1 MGCGTGMKFM
11 RQKVFRI
18 IVILFCGIFVG
29 SGVGYYL
36 PRHYPAA
43 VALQL
48 AREEYEQELFR
59 TVDYKDLA
67 ISCAHLLELG
77 KIELHWREM
86 QLKYSVNYP
95 HIASEYDAWCQ
106 FWHGKYDDEKNKTSE
121 FAGGSFEPID
131 RNVRLYFLLKA
142 QLEEFKI
149 KWQK

>member
-1 MGCGTGMKFM
+1 M
-11 RQKVFRI
+11 
-18 IVILFCGIFVG
+18 
-29 SGVGYYL
+29 
-36 PRHYPAA
+36 
-43 VALQL
+43 ALQL

-131 RNVRLYFLLKA
+131 RNVRLYFLLKV